1 MVLTA
6 LFHGLVTALL
16 GLIGW
21 LCGYMGIGL
30 AIGLAFYL
38 GREVAQHERKASGTN
53 PLRGFY
59 VWRWSLDAK
68 LDLLAPVLMCFA
80 FYLSQLALK

>member
-6 LFHGLVTALL
+6 LSHALITALL

-21 LCGYMGIGL
+21 LCGYMDIGL

-38 GREVAQHERKASGTN
+38 GREVAQHERKESGTN
-53 PLRGFY
+53 PIRGFY
-59 VWRWSLDAK
+59 VLNWSLDAK
-68 LDLLAPVLMCFA
+68 LDLLLPI
-80 FYLSQLALK
+80 LATILLVYFLR

>member
-6 LFHGLVTALL
+6 LSHALVTTLL

-21 LCGYMGIGL
+21 LCGYMDIGL

-38 GREVAQHERKASGTN
+38 GREVAQHERKESGTN

-68 LDLLAPVLMCFA
+68 LDL
-80 FYLSQLALK
+80 ALPILVAAVFWIVV

>member
-6 LFHGLVTALL
+6 LSHGLITALL

-21 LCGYMGIGL
+21 AFGHLDIGL
-30 AIGLAFYL
+30 TAGLAFYL
-38 GREVAQHERKASGTN
+38 GREVAQHERKESGTN

-59 VWRWSLDAK
+59 VWRWNLDAK
-68 LDLLAPVLMCFA
+68 LDMLVPIVVVLLFFTVY
-80 FYLSQLALK
+80 FYG